1 MSARVAFCRFAL
13 LLAAFTLFAVPVFAH
28 FIPRDATVLA
38 FLKPEGQTL
47 KLLIR
52 VPLKGIEDVEFP
64 RREQEYVDLARIDQA
79 LQDAARIFLVDNLSL
94 YEGDTLLPAPR
105 IVSTR
110 MSLESDRSFETYD
123 RALAHVTGPPLPP
136 DTSIFWEQG
145 ILDVLL
151 EYPIQSD
158 RSYFSVRAA
167 FDRLAL
173 TVITSLR
180 FIPPGGVER
189 AYELE
194 GDAGLVR
201 LDPRWH
207 QAAARF
213 VVLGFEHI
221 LSGTDHLLFL
231 LLLIIPFRSLR
242 TLVPIVTAFTVAHS
256 ITLIASAYQLAPGAL
271 WFPPLIETLIA
282 TSIFYMALENIV
294 RVRPVGRWI
303 ITFAFGLVHGFGFS
317 FVLEHTLQFAGSHL
331 LMSLLAFN
339 VGVELGQLLVLVLA
353 VPLLNL
359 LFKHVVTERMGTI
372 ILSVIVGHTAWDWMI
387 ERFGV
392 LRQFPWPDVTAGDL
406 ASALRWLMVLVALTA
421 GAWLIS
427 VMTHRSTHAKRGEPA
442 E

>member
-13 LLAAFTLFAVPVFAH
+13 LLAALTLFAVPVFAH
-28 FIPRDATVLA
+28 FVPRDVTVQA

-52 VPLKGIEDVEFP
+52 VPLKGIEDVEFA
-64 RREQEYVDLARIDQA
+64 RRDQEYVDLPRVGQA
-79 LQDAARIFLVDNLSL
+79 LQDAARIFLIDNLSL
-94 YEGDTLLPAPR
+94 YEGDTLLPEPR
-105 IVSTR
+105 IVATQ
-110 MSLESDRSFETYD
+110 MSLESDRSFETYE
-123 RALAHVTGPPLPP
+123 RALAHVTGPPLPA
-136 DTSIFWEQG
+136 DTSIYWEQG

-158 RSYFSVRAA
+158 RSYFSIHAA

-173 TVITSLR
+173 TVITALR
-180 FIPPGGVER
+180 FLPPDGAER

-221 LSGTDHLLFL
+221 LEGTDHLLFL
-231 LLLIIPFRSLR
+231 LLLIIPFRRLR
-242 TLVPIVTAFTVAHS
+242 TLIPIITAFTVAHS
-256 ITLIASAYQLAPGAL
+256 FTLIASAYQLAPGAL

-282 TSIFYMALENIV
+282 MSIFYMALENIV
-294 RVRPVGRWI
+294 SVQPVGRWL
-303 ITFAFGLVHGFGFS
+303 ITFGFGLVHGFGFS

-331 LMSLLAFN
+331 LSSLLAFN
-339 VGVELGQLLVLVLA
+339 VGVELGQLLVLVIA

-359 LFKHVVTERMGTI
+359 LFKHVVAERMGTI

-392 LRQFPWPDVTAGDL
+392 LQMFPWPDLTAADL
-406 ASALRWLMVLVALTA
+406 ASALRWLMILVALTA
-421 GAWLIS
+421 AAWL
-427 VMTHRSTHAKRGEPA
+427 VYVVTQRSPEPKRREPA